1 MRASEGTL
9 ANNVVVVVVKVCFVR
24 WIETLGG
31 IGQEQERKKTLI
43 AVW

>member
-9 ANNVVVVVVKVCFVR
+9 ANNVVVVVKVRFVR
-24 WIETLGG
+24 GIETLGG
-31 IGQEQERKKTLI
+31 IGQEQECKRTLI